1 MKEWIDMEYG
11 THQNLRKKWW
21 WWCGRKHSPKD
32 SLRLKTT
39 LEKLCKIWDG
49 SFFFFTWVYSWNS
62 GYLYSS
68 YADTSKRALRSK
80 DWIRK
85 NAQCNS
91 LINYF
96 VFRIRF
102 QSSFLFVAEGLVLK
116 SPLSM
121 LFFVQ
126 KFTKNNNSNEKQK
139 RKQKLLKIKLKLKW

>member
-1 MKEWIDMEYG
+1 MGGVGGNERMKEWIDMEYG

-49 SFFFFTWVYSWNS
+49 SFSFFTWVNSWNS

-121 LFFVQ
+121 LFFCSEVY
-126 KFTKNNNSNEKQK
+126 KKQ
-139 RKQKLLKIKLKLKW
+139 